1 MPCSTRIFSVY
12 TSLLN
17 EIILKV
23 RCPTATK
30 SIQLSSPILH
40 QLEPEVHLGLVIG
53 APLELTLETK
63 ASVWVTSGTHLV
75 SSALRSS
82 HHPQH
87 RSIGPYAT
95 WSTWP
100 YVATH
105 AMTVVRCPPLSSI
118 VRSAAAKFSSDSCHH
133 TSEGHSCSGRMM
145 HGSRKELHWDAIA
158 IVWLS
163 ESSPNPRVAHHF
175 PYIYI
180 YTHICIHITYD
191 ICV

>member
-63 ASVWVTSGTHLV
+63 TSVWVTSGTHLV

-105 AMTVVRCPPLSSI
+105 AMTTWSTWPYVATHAMTVVRCPPLSSD
-118 VRSAAAKFSSDSCHH
+118 V
-133 TSEGHSCSGRMM
+133 
-145 HGSRKELHWDAIA
+145 LHCPP
-158 IVWLS
+158 LS
-163 ESSPNPRVAHHF
+163 VQRLPSSPP
-175 PYIYI
+175 
-180 YTHICIHITYD
+180 ITAT
-191 ICV
+191 ILLKATLVLAA